1 MTAEDGF
8 VEIDT
13 ISLPEMMEFL
23 ERQSDDVVITGAGQL
38 PSGLWFAFLR
48 IYGSTVIL
56 NEQCSEEQAARILRA
71 ATVFTDPLFKLVEAV
86 RGDEARFAVIGFD
99 AGARL
104 LFVVHVEMLGD
115 VLRIISARP
124 ATRSEEA
131 DHAR

>member
-8 VEIDT
+8 VEIGT

-56 NEQCSEEQAARILRA
+56 NEQCSEEQAARIVRA
-71 ATVFTDPLFKLVEAV
+71 ATVFTDLLDTVIVEQGGEVTNELPLAKE
-86 RGDEARFAVIGFD
+86 IFD
-99 AGARL
+99 IAQWP
-104 LFVVHVEMLGD
+104 D
-115 VLRIISARP
+115 S
-124 ATRSEEA
+124 TS
-131 DHAR
+131 